1 MRYLF
6 RASLFLVLALSLV
19 FAGIVAAQDDMEMG
33 SLEGDVRMARATWD
47 TGYFQAA
54 IFQQLLS
61 ELGYD
66 VELVGDLGADVFYQ
80 AVAEG
85 EDVDLWANGWL
96 PLHETFLMDEE
107 IFGEAI
113 PVGFQV
119 RNGALQGYL
128 IDKATADEYGITS
141 IADMADPEIAALFD
155 TDGDGLANLTGCNEG
170 WGCAVAINE
179 EHLPT
184 WDLESSINHV
194 QGDYAL
200 LMSETVQ
207 RFERGES
214 VFFYTWTP
222 NWTINELALGE
233 DVVWLDTPGIEG
245 VPALDGV
252 TGCTTD
258 PCQMGFVGNDIRAV
272 ANSDFLL
279 ENPAVAALLEVVE
292 IPLSDIAEQ
301 NVMMQEG
308 ADSDDDIQEQ
318 AAEWIDDNR
327 DQVDEWLAYALE
339 NADNTELAQSLID
352 EWVNMDMGEDMD
364 MEATEEA
371 E

>member
-6 RASLFLVLALSLV
+6 RTGLFLVLALSLV
-19 FAGIVAAQDDMEMG
+19 FAGIVVAQDDEMEMG
-33 SLEGDVRMARATWD
+33 SLEGEVRMARATWD

-54 IFQQLLS
+54 IFQQLLE

-96 PLHETFLMDEE
+96 PLHETFLTDEE

-128 IDKATADEYGITS
+128 IDKATADEYDITS

-170 WGCAVAINE
+170 WGCAVEINE
-179 EHLPT
+179 NHLPNFG
-184 WDLESSINHV
+184 LEDSINHV

-207 RFERGES
+207 RYERGEP

-222 NWTINELALGE
+222 NWTINELIPGE
-233 DVVWLDTPGIEG
+233 DVVWLTTPEVEG
-245 VPALDGV
+245 VEALEGV
-252 TGCTTD
+252 AGCTED
-258 PCQMGFVGNDIRAV
+258 PCQMGFIGNDIRAV
-272 ANSDFLL
+272 ANADFLL
-279 ENPAVAALLEVVE
+279 ENPAVAALLSQVE
-292 IPLSDIAEQ
+292 IPLIDIATQ

-308 ADSDDDIQEQ
+308 ADSDEDIQEQ
-318 AAEWIDDNR
+318 AAEWVDDNR
-327 DQVDEWLAYALE
+327 EVVDEWLAFALE
-339 NADNTELAQSLID
+339 NAENTEMAQEFID
-352 EWVNMDMGEDMD
+352 EWLNNFEDM
-364 MEATEEA
+364 EE
-371 E
+371 EE